1 MVGVAAVG
9 QALSNQVNGRVSMQF
24 GYSNSGNF
32 KEPFVVLDD
41 SRVSCLVMC
50 FLVHKECIS
59 MYVYI
64 YIFTIYMYKNMCVH
78 NIYLYMY
85 CIYIYIPKGYTA
97 HPATPAIHP
106 SHSFFSSHSFSFSKK
121 TPSVHL
127 RSSTTGS
134 LLRPWTKVPIM
145 NPRGPEEGSFPC
157 PLEMRSDK
165 FRRSCSICLNP
176 RWTRRYTIRGGKMDG
191 KWWDKSLIP
200 FP

>member
-64 YIFTIYMYKNMCVH
+64 YIY
-78 NIYLYMY
+78 NIH
-85 CIYIYIPKGYTA
+85 I
-97 HPATPAIHP
+97 
-106 SHSFFSSHSFSFSKK
+106 
-121 TPSVHL
+121 
-127 RSSTTGS
+127 
-134 LLRPWTKVPIM
+134 
-145 NPRGPEEGSFPC
+145 
-157 PLEMRSDK
+157 
-165 FRRSCSICLNP
+165 
-176 RWTRRYTIRGGKMDG
+176 
-191 KWWDKSLIP
+191 
-200 FP
+200 